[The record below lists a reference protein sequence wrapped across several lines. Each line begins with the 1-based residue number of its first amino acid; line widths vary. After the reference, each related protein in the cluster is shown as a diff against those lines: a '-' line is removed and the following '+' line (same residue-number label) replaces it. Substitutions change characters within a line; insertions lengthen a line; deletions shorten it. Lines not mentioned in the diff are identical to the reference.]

1 MEMSSRPPEARRDA
15 AVIGL
20 MGLAHGTSHF
30 FQLLLPPL
38 FPWLM
43 ADFSLSFTQV
53 GLLMTTFFVISGVG
67 QAFAGFVVDRVGAFR
82 VLLFGI
88 ASLALAALVLSIAGS
103 YSMLLLTAGLAGSG
117 NSIFHPADFTI
128 LNHRVSQP
136 RLGHAFS
143 MHGLGGN
150 LGWAAAPVFMA
161 GLASVA
167 GWHTAALSASLVA
180 FAVLTVLWLRRRV
193 LIDRPD
199 ETAAAHA
206 LHAPSTAPARQF
218 AFLSSGAVWLSF
230 AFFLVTTMAFGI
242 LQNYAPAIL
251 SHVYGVSLV
260 MANGG
265 LTSYL
270 LGSGA
275 GMIIGGFVAERGEK
289 MVAAALAFAALM
301 SGVLASGAMPQLALW
316 PLMAAMGFGVG
327 TAGPGRDLLVRR
339 AATSRFGRSS
349 FGRVYGFV
357 YSGLDSGQALS
368 PVLFGP
374 LLDAGHFRQA
384 LFAVAALQA
393 SGLFFALHVGNR
405 IQASTP
411 LAAPATQP

>member
-1 MEMSSRPPEARRDA
+1 MMSSRQPGAHHDA

-20 MGLAHGTSHF
+20 IGVAHGTSHF

-43 ADFSLSFTQV
+43 ADFSLSYTQV
-53 GLLMTTFFVISGVG
+53 GLLMTTFFVISGIG
-67 QAFAGFVVDRVGAFR
+67 QALAGFVVDRVGAFR
-82 VLLFGI
+82 VLL
-88 ASLALAALVLSIAGS
+88 AALMLSIADS
-103 YSMLLLTAGLAGSG
+103 YPVLLLTAALAGSG

-161 GLASVA
+161 GLTSVA
-167 GWHTAALSASLVA
+167 GWHVA
-180 FAVLTVLWLRRRV
+180 GLGAAVLAATVFTILWLRRRV
-193 LIDRPD
+193 LMDPHD
-199 ETAAAHA
+199 ETAAAHVTQA
-206 LHAPSTAPARQF
+206 QSPAPARHF
-218 AFLSSGAVWLSF
+218 AFLSSSAVWLSF

-260 MANGG
+260 LANGG
-265 LTSYL
+265 LTAYL
-270 LGSGA
+270 LGSGD
-275 GMIIGGFVAERGEK
+275 GMIVGGFLAERGDR

-301 SGVLASGAMPQLALW
+301 SAVLASGAMPQLALW
-316 PLMAAMGFGVG
+316 PLMTAMGFGVG
-327 TAGPGRDLLVRR
+327 MAGPGRDLLVRR

-357 YSGLDSGQALS
+357 YSGLDTGQALS

-374 LLDAGHFRQA
+374 LLDAGHFRPA
-384 LFAVAALQA
+384 LFAVAVLQA
-393 SGLFFALHVGNR
+393 SGLFFALHVGSR
-405 IQASTP
+405 VRAPAP
-411 LAAPATQP
+411 LATAATQP

>member
-1 MEMSSRPPEARRDA
+1 MMSSRQPGAHHDA

-20 MGLAHGTSHF
+20 IGVAHGTSHF

-43 ADFSLSFTQV
+43 ADFSLSYTQV
-53 GLLMTTFFVISGVG
+53 GLLMTTFFVISGIG
-67 QAFAGFVVDRVGAFR
+67 QALAGFVVDRVGAFR
-82 VLLFGI
+82 VLLFGV
-88 ASLALAALVLSIAGS
+88 AALALAALMLSIADS
-103 YSMLLLTAGLAGSG
+103 YPVLLLTAALAGSG

-161 GLASVA
+161 GLTSVA
-167 GWHTAALSASLVA
+167 GWHVA
-180 FAVLTVLWLRRRV
+180 GLGAAVLAATVFTILWLRRRV
-193 LIDRPD
+193 LMDPHD
-199 ETAAAHA
+199 ETAAAHVTQA
-206 LHAPSTAPARQF
+206 QSPAPARHF
-218 AFLSSGAVWLSF
+218 AFLSSSAVWLSF

-260 MANGG
+260 LANGG
-265 LTSYL
+265 LTAYL
-270 LGSGA
+270 LGSGG
-275 GMIIGGFVAERGEK
+275 GMIVGGFLAERGDRV
-289 MVAAALAFAALM
+289 VAAALAFAALM
-301 SGVLASGAMPQLALW
+301 SAVLASGAMPQLALW
-316 PLMAAMGFGVG
+316 PLMTAMGFGVG
-327 TAGPGRDLLVRR
+327 MAGPGRDLLVRR

-357 YSGLDSGQALS
+357 YSGLDTGQALS

-374 LLDAGHFRQA
+374 LLDAGHFRPA
-384 LFAVAALQA
+384 LFAVAVLQA
-393 SGLFFALHVGNR
+393 SGLFFALHVGSR
-405 IQASTP
+405 VRAPAP
-411 LAAPATQP
+411 LATAATQP